1 MKMAEEKDEDLSD
14 LILSQTG
21 MDWDLMQADMHEIST
36 EVLIEI
42 MVELGLY
49 VNKTLACEI
58 AKRDDAVFYLR
69 KLLQYGKHWRGSGP
83 GDGWSPLHA
92 MHILALIKSTESFEL
107 LLDIIRYHEDDLGNW
122 LTEDAASLMVA
133 FGDDFIEPIK
143 EFINDETL
151 ETFVRL
157 AAASALAALGKQF
170 PHHQD
175 DIKQHLTK
183 LLKTTQDGTFA
194 GLIAHDLASFHDPSV
209 IPDIHMAFEDGII
222 DDPFIPE
229 DEVVA
234 AINGAF
240 SDMDARDFKRNTADP
255 LNQFSR
261 ENIERLHMIN
271 YEEDDEDDEEDNEF
285 EEEIDSILKDDYSEP
300 AMEEIKPKEKK
311 IRRNDQCPCGSGK
324 KYKKC
329 CMGKEK
335 SE

>member
-1 MKMAEEKDEDLSD
+1 MNANKYDDLAD
-14 LILSQTG
+14 LISEETEFY
-21 MDWDLMQADMHEIST
+21 WDDIKDALPEYPT

-69 KLLQYGKHWRGSGP
+69 KLLQYGKHWRNSGP

-92 MHILALIKSTESFEL
+92 IHILALIKSRESFEL

-122 LTEDAASLMVA
+122 LTEDASSLLVA
-133 FGDDFIEPIK
+133 FGEDFIEPIK
-143 EFINDETL
+143 EFTNDETL

-157 AAASALAALGKQF
+157 VATSALAALGKKF

-194 GLIAHDLASFHDPSV
+194 GLVADDLASFHDPSV
-209 IPDIHMAFEDGII
+209 MPDIHRAFEDGII
-222 DDPFIPE
+222 DDPFVQE
-229 DEVVA
+229 DELEEV
-234 AINGAF
+234 INGVF

-255 LNQFSR
+255 LNHFSR

-271 YEEDDEDDEEDNEF
+271 YEEDDEDDEDDDEF
-285 EEEIDSILKDDYSEP
+285 EDEIDSVLKDDYSEP

-311 IRRNDQCPCGSGK
+311 IGRNEPCPCGSGK

-335 SE
+335 S

>member
-1 MKMAEEKDEDLSD
+1 MNANKYDDLAD
-14 LILSQTG
+14 LINEETEFYWV
-21 MDWDLMQADMHEIST
+21 DIKNDLPEYPT

-42 MVELGLY
+42 MIELGLY

-69 KLLQYGKHWRGSGP
+69 KLLQYGKHWRSSGP
-83 GDGWSPLHA
+83 GDGWSPFHA
-92 MHILALIKSTESFEL
+92 IHILALIKSRESFEL

-122 LTEDAASLMVA
+122 LTEDAASLLVA

-143 EFINDETL
+143 EFTNDETL
-151 ETFVRL
+151 ETFARS
-157 AAASALAALGKQF
+157 AATSALAALGKKF
-170 PHHQD
+170 PHHQN

-194 GLIAHDLASFHDPSV
+194 GLVADDLASFHDPSV
-209 IPDIHMAFEDGII
+209 MPDIHRAFEDGII
-222 DDPFIPE
+222 DDPLVQE
-229 DEVVA
+229 DELKDV
-234 AINGAF
+234 IKGAF

-255 LNQFSR
+255 LNHFSR
-261 ENIERLHMIN
+261 ENIEHLHMIN
-271 YEEDDEDDEEDNEF
+271 YEDDDEYDEEDDEF
-285 EEEIDSILKDDYSEP
+285 EAEIDSVLKDDYSEH

-311 IRRNDQCPCGSGK
+311 IGRNEPCPCGSGK

-335 SE
+335 S

>member
-1 MKMAEEKDEDLSD
+1 MNANKYDDLAD
-14 LILSQTG
+14 LISEETEFY
-21 MDWDLMQADMHEIST
+21 WDDIKDALPEYPT

-49 VNKTLACEI
+49 VNKTLAQEV
-58 AKRDDAVFYLR
+58 AKREDAIFYLR
-69 KLLQYGKHWRGSGP
+69 KLLQYGKHWRSGGP

-92 MHILALIKSTESFEL
+92 IHILALIKNRESFDL
-107 LLDIIRYHEDDLGNW
+107 LLDIFRYHEDDLGNW
-122 LTEDAASLMVA
+122 LTEDASSLLVA
-133 FGDDFIEPIK
+133 FGEDFIEPIK
-143 EFINDETL
+143 EFTNDETL

-157 AAASALAALGKQF
+157 AATSALAALGKKF

-194 GLIAHDLASFHDPSV
+194 GLVADDLASFHDPSV
-209 IPDIHMAFEDGII
+209 MPDIHRAFEDGII
-222 DDPFIPE
+222 DDPFVQE
-229 DEVVA
+229 DELEEV
-234 AINGAF
+234 INGVF

-255 LNQFSR
+255 LNHFSR

-271 YEEDDEDDEEDNEF
+271 YEEDDEEDEDDDEFED
-285 EEEIDSILKDDYSEP
+285 EIDSVLKDDYSEP

-311 IRRNDQCPCGSGK
+311 IGRNDPCPCGSGK

-335 SE
+335 S